1 VAWSHLQSAS
11 VTNSGPSTIAKAY
24 ASNVSSGTKLIAVI
38 DVSTNDTSEAVQ
50 SIKDGSGNA
59 MTQLI
64 SVQLSATS
72 WVELW
77 AMDTPAGDV
86 GTKPTITATLNA
98 AVSNF
103 GCTLLIQEVSGL
115 LAGDTSAMLD
125 GTGSSNTSN
134 PSTGTASPATSA
146 AYSST
151 AANEYLI
158 TIYGDP
164 GNGVT
169 VSTPATGYTADGA
182 NVNASSSATV
192 MVGYKNSGNAA
203 ESASFAFTPAGA
215 NFWTVLLVA
224 FKLAGG
230 AAGVSGTVQP
240 RATVPVPRRPR
251 ARAVWARV
259 TGQAFV
265 QVPAPRQQPR
275 PAPRRAPARAAI
287 RFTPVTTANAAP
299 PAPPAGSIQPRAAV
313 PVPRRRPARA
323 IAHGIAAPG
332 IYGSAPAQRYRTPP
346 RRTPARAAWRG
357 IAGAARVA
365 VPAPRQQYRT
375 PPRRPRARAV
385 IRFTPV
391 TTANAAP
398 SRTLLISLASSAGAD
413 DYGNSFPR
421 GILATA
427 GVIQGPEFLGSDF
440 IITAAGAFFY
450 SGTPAAGNL
459 TASVASASGTDPYG
473 NAYLAGIVSYVSIA
487 SGPAAG
493 SYALQ
498 AGQVSVL
505 GTPAPGYF
513 VHNVAHPAAIPASI
527 VAISGSGGCE
537 IVLGSGASTGS
548 STEAAVV
555 VQDSTLSGLAGGVVN
570 VVAGQLQVNG
580 TPVTVP

>member
-1 VAWSHLQSAS
+1 MAWSHLQSAS
-11 VTNSGPSTIAKAY
+11 VTNSGPLTIAKAY
-24 ASNVSSGTKLIAVI
+24 TSNVSSGTKLIAVI

-50 SIKDGSGNA
+50 SVKDGSGNA

-169 VSTPATGYTADGA
+169 VSTPATAYTADGA

-192 MVGYKNSGNAA
+192 MAGYKNSGNAA
-203 ESASFAFTPAGA
+203 ESASFAFTPTGA

-230 AAGVSGTVQP
+230 AAGVPGTVQP
-240 RATVPVPRRPR
+240 RATVPVPRR
-251 ARAVWARV
+251 
-259 TGQAFV
+259 
-265 QVPAPRQQPR
+265 
-275 PAPRRAPARAAI
+275 
-287 RFTPVTTANAAP
+287 
-299 PAPPAGSIQPRAAV
+299 
-313 PVPRRRPARA
+313 RPARA
-323 IAHGIAAPG
+323 LAHGIGVPG

-357 IAGAARVA
+357 ITGAAYVAVPAPRQEYRTPPRRALARAIWRGIAGVARVA

-375 PPRRPRARAV
+375 PPRRVRARAYV
-385 IRFTPV
+385 RGTPV
-391 TTANAAP
+391 ATANALP
-398 SRTLLISLASSAGAD
+398 VRTLLISLASQGGTD
-413 DYGNSFPR
+413 DYGNAFPQ

-427 GVIQGPEFLGSDF
+427 GVIEGPEFIGPDY
-440 IITAAGAFFY
+440 IINAAGAFFY
-450 SGTPAAGNL
+450 SGPPAAGNL
-459 TASVASASGTDPYG
+459 SASVTTGTSGGTDPFG
-473 NAYLAGIVSYVSIA
+473 NTYLPGVVSYVTIA

-498 AGQVSVL
+498 AGQVSIL
-505 GTPAPGYF
+505 GTPAPGWF
-513 VHNVAHPAAIPASI
+513 VRNLVHPAAIPPSI
-527 VAISGSGGCE
+527 VAISSSSGCE
-537 IVLGSGASTGS
+537 IVLGSGASTGG

-555 VQDSTLSGLAGGVVN
+555 VSDSTLSGLPNGVVN
-570 VVAGQLQVNG
+570 IVASQLQVNG